1 MAQVDVTRIASNVGA
16 LNALNSLQLINAK
29 LAMHQQRLSTGKR
42 INSAAD
48 DPAGLTIAT
57 KMMARSEGL
66 KASIDNISDARNM
79 LSVAEGGLST
89 MTDIMIAM
97 RSKAEKAASD
107 TLGTSERA
115 TIQTQLSSYAQQIQ
129 DLVDQTK
136 WNGVK
141 LLDNSTG
148 AKVFQTGVDEGETT
162 TWTLPGA
169 LVPGPSGLNLSKK
182 VSVATATAVLA
193 DGFTNVTGL
202 TPASP
207 VEVVAAASGLS
218 ELSTGD
224 YSLNVIDKAASTLKG
239 KTNLD
244 ANSNL
249 ISGLT
254 SLGASATSDS
264 TLIMTSGQYEVKI
277 LAATSDKTTQYE
289 IKNLTDTKW
298 NGGAGKLTVVADLS
312 TATGTS
318 GNLVEK
324 DSASGVGTGN
334 LLGVNLGIG
343 SGGASELNV
352 GQVMKFEYIAKGDAR
367 VELKD
372 AIGTS
377 MTVSQYDAAGDV
389 SGYGTYSY
397 VNTTTEG
404 TPVPNK
410 FQSGRGVQF
419 EMADFASVKV
429 GNTQGFT
436 YEKMSNWSVNVSNTS
451 KAGAYLTT
459 VNTALDR
466 VTSALSDLGALM
478 SRLSFKEEQAATAQV
493 NVEGAYSRIMN
504 ANMAEEQVN
513 ASKYTILQQTATAML
528 AQANAAPQSLLTL
541 FR

>member
-29 LAMHQQRLSTGKR
+29 LAASQQRLSTGKR

-141 LLDNSTG
+141 LLDNSSG

-169 LVPGPSGLNLSKK
+169 LVPDSAGLNLSKK

-193 DGFTNVTGL
+193 DGFENVTGL
-202 TPASP
+202 TPAAP
-207 VEVVAAASGLS
+207 VEVVAAAKGLS

-224 YSLNVIDKAASTLKG
+224 YSLNVIDKATSTLIG

-244 ANSNL
+244 ANSTL
-249 ISGLT
+249 ISGMT
-254 SLGASATSDS
+254 SLGASATSAA
-264 TLIMTSGQYEVKI
+264 TLVMSSGMYEVKI
-277 LAATSDKTTQYE
+277 LAATGDTTTQYE

-298 NGGAGKLTVVADLS
+298 NGGSGKLTVVEDLS
-312 TATGTS
+312 AGGS
-318 GNLVEK
+318 GG
-324 DSASGVGTGN
+324 D
-334 LLGVNLGIG
+334 LLDANGDTLGIKLGIG
-343 SGGASELNV
+343 SGGAKELNV
-352 GQVMKFEYIAKGDAR
+352 GQVMKFEYLAKGDAR

-372 AIGTS
+372 SVGTS
-377 MTVSQYDAAGDV
+377 MTVSQYDAAGV
-389 SGYGTYSY
+389 NSGYGTYSY
-397 VNTTTEG
+397 VNTITAG
-404 TPVPNK
+404 AGSQ

-419 EMADFASVKV
+419 EMDAFANVKV

-459 VNTALDR
+459 VTTALDR

-478 SRLSFKEEQAATAQV
+478 SRLSFKEEQANTAQV

-528 AQANAAPQSLLTL
+528 AQANSAPQSLLTL

>member
-141 LLDNSTG
+141 LLDNTTG

-169 LVPGPSGLNLSKK
+169 LVPGPTGLNLSKQ
-182 VSVATATAVLA
+182 VTVATATAVKA
-193 DGFTNVTGL
+193 DGFADIGTK
-202 TPASP
+202 P
-207 VEVVAAASGLS
+207 VEVVASATGLS

-224 YSLNVIDKAASTLKG
+224 YSLKVIDKAASTLKG
-239 KTNLD
+239 TTNLD
-244 ANSNL
+244 VNSTL
-249 ISGLT
+249 ISGMT
-254 SLGASATSDS
+254 SLAASDTS
-264 TLIMTSGQYEVKI
+264 TSALKMSSGMYEVKI
-277 LAATSDKTTQYE
+277 LAATSDTTTQYQ
-289 IKNLTDTKW
+289 IKNLNDSTWGDGT
-298 NGGAGKLTVVADLS
+298 GKITVTNDLS
-312 TATGTS
+312 GTGTN
-318 GNLVEK
+318 GMLVE
-324 DSASGVGTGN
+324 VTGTGTQTTDF
-334 LLGVNLGIG
+334 LGVKLGIG

-352 GQVMKFEYIAKGDAR
+352 GQTMKFEYIAKGDAR

-372 AIGTS
+372 AVGTS
-377 MTVSQYDAAGDV
+377 MTVSQYRANKTV

-397 VNTTTEG
+397 QNTITVGATSIW
-404 TPVPNK
+404 N
-410 FQSGRGVQF
+410 SGRGIQVG
-419 EMADFASVKV
+419 MDVLGSVDKGDV
-429 GNTQGFT
+429 QGFT

-459 VNTALDR
+459 VTTALDR

-478 SRLSFKEEQAATAQV
+478 SRLTFKEEQAATAQV

-528 AQANAAPQSLLTL
+528 AQANAAPQSLLAL

>member
-16 LNALNSLQLINAK
+16 LNALNSLQQINAK

-169 LVPGPSGLNLSKK
+169 LVPGPTGLNLSKK

-193 DGFTNVTGL
+193 DGFQNVTGL

-224 YSLNVIDKAASTLKG
+224 YSLNVMDKAASTLKG

-244 ANSNL
+244 ANSTL
-249 ISGLT
+249 VSGLT

-264 TLIMTSGQYEVKI
+264 TLVMTSGQYELKI
-277 LAATSDKTTQYE
+277 IAATSDTTTQYE

-298 NGGAGKLTVVADLS
+298 NGGSGKLTVVADLS

-324 DSASGVGTGN
+324 NSASGAGTGN

-377 MTVSQYDAAGDV
+377 MTVSQYDATGAV

-397 VNTTTEG
+397 ANTITAGATSQ
-404 TPVPNK
+404 

-419 EMADFASVKV
+419 QMDAFANVKV

-466 VTSALSDLGALM
+466 VTSALSDLGAMM
-478 SRLSFKEEQAATAQV
+478 SRLSFKEEQANTAQV

>member
-141 LLDNSTG
+141 LLDNTTG

-169 LVPGPSGLNLSKK
+169 LVPGPTGLNLSKK
-182 VSVATATAVLA
+182 VSQATATSVLA
-193 DGFTNVTGL
+193 DGFSNVTGL
-202 TPASP
+202 APAAA

-224 YSLNVIDKAASTLKG
+224 YSLNVTDTATSTVIG
-239 KTNLD
+239 ATNLD
-244 ANSNL
+244 ANSTL
-249 ISGLT
+249 IAGMT
-254 SLGASATSDS
+254 NLGAAATSATTTVTMS
-264 TLIMTSGQYEVKI
+264 SGMYEVKI
-277 LAATSDKTTQYE
+277 LAATGDTTTQYE

-298 NGGAGKLTVVADLS
+298 NGGVGKLTVIA
-312 TATGTS
+312 
-318 GNLVEK
+318 NL
-324 DSASGVGTGN
+324 SASGSSGDLLDSSVATTAKT
-334 LLGVNLGIG
+334 LGVNLGIG
-343 SGGASELNV
+343 SGGAKELNV

-372 AIGTS
+372 SIGTS
-377 MTVSQYDAAGDV
+377 MTVSQYAADKTV

-397 VNTTTEG
+397 ANTITAGATSQ
-404 TPVPNK
+404 

-419 EMADFASVKV
+419 QMDIFANVAI

-451 KAGAYLTT
+451 KAGSYLTT
-459 VNTALDR
+459 VTTALDR

-478 SRLSFKEEQAATAQV
+478 SRLTFKEEQAATAQV

>member
-141 LLDNSTG
+141 LLDNTTG

-169 LVPGPSGLNLSKK
+169 LVPGPDGLNLSKK
-182 VSVATATAVLA
+182 VTVATATSVLA
-193 DGFTNVTGL
+193 DGFANVST
-202 TPASP
+202 TP
-207 VEVVAAASGLS
+207 VEVVATASGLS

-224 YSLNVIDKAASTLKG
+224 YSLNVVDKAESTVIG

-244 ANSNL
+244 ANSSL
-249 ISGLT
+249 ISGMT
-254 SLGASATSDS
+254 SLGASATSAS
-264 TLIMTSGQYEVKI
+264 TLVMSSGMYEVKI
-277 LAATSDKTTQYE
+277 LAATSDTTTQYE
-289 IKNLTDTKW
+289 IKNLTDTSW
-298 NGGAGKLTVVADLS
+298 NGGTGKLTVTSDLS
-312 TATGTS
+312 TTSGSS

-324 DSASGVGTGN
+324 NGTGN
-334 LLGVNLGIG
+334 VAADYLGIKLGIG

-352 GQVMKFEYIAKGDAR
+352 GQTMKFEYIAKADTR

-377 MTVSQYDAAGDV
+377 MTISQYDGAATPEV
-389 SGYGTYSY
+389 TGYGTYSY
-397 VNTTTEG
+397 AKAGSTFN
-404 TPVPNK
+404 
-410 FQSGRGVQF
+410 SGRGVQLKLAAF
-419 EMADFASVKV
+419 NAVDK
-429 GNTQGFT
+429 GDTQGFT

-459 VNTALDR
+459 VTTALDR

-478 SRLSFKEEQAATAQV
+478 SRLTFKEEQANTAQV

>member
-141 LLDNSTG
+141 LLDNTTG

-182 VSVATATAVLA
+182 VSQATATSVLA
-193 DGFTNVTGL
+193 DGFDNVTGL
-202 TPASP
+202 VPAAA

-224 YSLNVIDKAASTLKG
+224 YSLNVTDTATSTAIG
-239 KTNLD
+239 ATNLD
-244 ANSNL
+244 ANSTL
-249 ISGLT
+249 ISGMT
-254 SLGASATSDS
+254 SLNAAATSATTTVTMS
-264 TLIMTSGQYEVKI
+264 SGMYEVKI
-277 LAATSDKTTQYE
+277 LAATGDTTTQYE

-298 NGGAGKLTVVADLS
+298 NGGVGKLTVIADL
-312 TATGTS
+312 A
-318 GNLVEK
+318 
-324 DSASGVGTGN
+324 ASGGDLLDSSVATTAET
-334 LLGVNLGIG
+334 LGVNLGIG
-343 SGGASELNV
+343 SGGAKELNV
-352 GQVMKFEYIAKGDAR
+352 GQVMKFEYIAKGDVR

-372 AIGTS
+372 SIGTS
-377 MTVSQYDAAGDV
+377 MTVSQYAADKTV

-397 VNTTTEG
+397 ANTSNSGATSQ
-404 TPVPNK
+404 

-419 EMADFASVKV
+419 QMDIFANVAI

-451 KAGAYLTT
+451 KAGSYLTT
-459 VNTALDR
+459 VTTALDR

-478 SRLSFKEEQAATAQV
+478 SRLTFKEEQAATAQV